1 MGGAQMKNLFV
12 GNIDFNTTE
21 DNLRELFAPYGA
33 VNQVTIV
40 KDRETGQPR
49 GFAFV
54 EMAAVADADKAIAGL
69 HGTQVGG
76 RRLNVNEARPKPQRE
91 SGRGGWEQRRRGG
104 RW

>member
-1 MGGAQMKNLFV
+1 MKNLFV

-21 DNLRELFAPYGA
+21 DNLRQLFAPYGV

-69 HGTQVGG
+69 NGTLFGG
-76 RRLNVNEARPKPQRE
+76 RALNINEARPKPQRE
-91 SGRGGWEQRRRGG
+91 GRRGG
-104 RW
+104 REQRRGGGRW

>member
-1 MGGAQMKNLFV
+1 MKNLFV

-21 DNLRELFAPYGA
+21 DSLRELFAPYGV

-54 EMAAVADADKAIAGL
+54 EMAGAADADKAIAGL
-69 HGTQVGG
+69 NGTLLGG
-76 RRLNVNEARPKPQRE
+76 RTLNINEARPKPQRE
-91 SGRGGWEQRRRGG
+91 GGRGGREHRRGG
-104 RW
+104 GRW